1 MNAVWYESEWT
12 PSILD
17 RLAVALRG
25 LFVITETRVLHPPDQ
40 VIAFEGYFQTD
51 PESAFEIL
59 RPRFEALGYTPIL
72 RRHGQTDQ
80 IIAQAGVFRPARSQP
95 WINLVLFLATVATTI
110 WAGALYGSEGPLNWT
125 QGVTFAAA
133 LLLILGVHEMGH
145 YIAAR
150 LHRSEVTL
158 PYFIPVPPWIGMLGT
173 FGAFIQI
180 RSPIRN
186 RKALFD
192 IGIAGPLAGLA
203 VAIPIL
209 IYGLLTSPVVPLRG
223 AVALE
228 GNSILYW
235 GLKVLIFGRPL
246 PGDGYDV
253 QLNVLA
259 WAGWIGLLVTA
270 FNLLPLGQLDG
281 GHILYAMLGRGAW
294 RVSEIGV
301 FVLLALGLRWP
312 GWFLWAFMPMLT
324 GLRHPPPL
332 NDITPLD
339 PIRQAI
345 GWLTWIL
352 FLLIFV
358 PVPFSVVE
366 FR

>member
-1 MNAVWYESEWT
+1 METTPYETGWT
-12 PSILD
+12 SSVLD
-17 RLAVALRG
+17 QLAAALRG
-25 LFVITETRVLHPPDQ
+25 LFVITEARVLYPPDQ
-40 VIAFEGYFQTD
+40 VIAFEGYLQTD
-51 PESAFEIL
+51 PDSAFEIL

-72 RRHGQTDQ
+72 RRHGRIDQ
-80 IIAQAGVFRPARSQP
+80 IIAQVGVFRPARTRP
-95 WINLVLFLATVATTI
+95 WINLALFLATVATTV
-110 WAGALYGSEGPLNWT
+110 WAGALYGGEGRLNLW
-125 QGVTFAAA
+125 QGIAFAAA

-158 PYFIPVPPWIGMLGT
+158 PYFIPVPPVIGMLGT

-192 IGIAGPLAGLA
+192 IGVAGPLAGLA
-203 VAIPIL
+203 VALPIL
-209 IYGLLTSPVVPLRG
+209 IYGLRTSPVVPLQG
-223 AVALE
+223 VVALE
-228 GNSILYW
+228 GNSLLYW
-235 GLKVLIFGRPL
+235 GLKMWIFGRPL

-281 GHILYAMLGRGAW
+281 GHIMYAMLGRAAW

-301 FVLLALGLRWP
+301 FALLLLGLRWP

-339 PIRQAI
+339 PARRAI

-358 PVPFSVVE
+358 PVPFSLAE
-366 FR
+366 F